1 MKDARLRPSLLFAR
15 TFLKHPVMLGSILPS
30 SRFLTDHVLSQ
41 VNWREVG
48 TAVEYGPG
56 VGTFTGQILRRMGS
70 SARLVAIERSRD
82 FANYIRGSIPD
93 SRLSVVHGSA
103 ADVDSILATLG
114 LKGADC
120 IISGIPY
127 STMPLPTREIVLR
140 RSHAVLRPGG
150 SFIVY
155 QFTGAVAP
163 HLREVFG
170 DVRQEFELLNILP
183 ARIFC
188 CSR

>member
-1 MKDARLRPSLLFAR
+1 MDARLSSSLLFAR
-15 TFLKHPVMLGSILPS
+15 TFLKHPVMLGSVLPS
-30 SRFLTDHVLSQ
+30 SRYLTDHVLSQ
-41 VNWREVG
+41 VDWEEVS

-56 VGTFTGQILRRMGS
+56 VGTFTAQILERLQP
-70 SARLVAIERSRD
+70 SARLVAIESSWD
-82 FANYIRGSIPD
+82 FADYLRHSIRD
-93 SRLSVVHGSA
+93 RRLSVVHGSA
-103 ADVDSILATLG
+103 VEVDSILAKLG
-114 LKGADC
+114 IYPADC

-127 STMPLPTREIVLR
+127 STMPLPTRESVLR

-150 SFIVY
+150 NFIVY
-155 QFTGAVAP
+155 QFTGAVVP